1 MSFSRGISQ
10 RKRYS
15 YDQRTGL
22 KVFRPDRM
30 REDGEKAGIMTLDW
44 DDEHPQRYA
53 SVPPPDRA
61 HYLPGSP
68 NPASIPASVRIGCVW
83 DSSSSQTDHILA
95 PYIGLAPVV
104 TANLGVTIS

>member
-1 MSFSRGISQ
+1 MSFSRGVSQ

-30 REDGEKAGIMTLDW
+30 REDGERSGIMTLDW
-44 DDEHPQRYA
+44 DDEHPQRHL
-53 SVPPPDRA
+53 SIPPADRA
-61 HYLPGSP
+61 HYLPGTP
-68 NPASIPASVRIGCVW
+68 DPAAIPVTVRIGRMW
-83 DSSSSQTDHILA
+83 DSSSSRTDHILS